1 MKHQLPNNLKV
12 SAMTFE
18 VFKKK
23 VGDYI
28 EVTDFVANGSFAS
41 LKENVQYLSNSS
53 PEKFAVV
60 VRTLDFN
67 RNWTQD
73 FVWVNESA
81 FKFLKKSS
89 LNEGDLVLCNVG
101 SVGIVFEVPDLGIPM
116 TLGPNAVLCRT
127 KDPEEIRQRYLYYY
141 FLSPTGQALLQELS
155 GGSTV
160 QPKFNKTVLRNSE
173 IEVPDL
179 QHQDLAI
186 RILGGID
193 SKITMNNALSKT
205 LEDITQTI
213 FKSWFIDFDPVKAKM
228 TGAKPA
234 GMDAATAA
242 LFPDSMEESELGLIP
257 KGWEVRSLDE
267 ISEYLNGLAMQ
278 KFPVTDEDEQ
288 LPVIKIAQLRAGN
301 TQGADVASGLLDSR
315 YIIKDGDIL
324 FSWSGTLEVETWA
337 GGPGALNQHL
347 FKVSGKTVPDWYSYL
362 STKGFLSFFREIASG
377 KATTMGHIQRGH
389 LSESKL
395 AIPNLELLNRATEI
409 IEPLIS
415 LKIKT
420 LIESRNLA
428 EIRDSLL
435 PRLISGE
442 LQIPEEM
449 LAS

>member
-1 MKHQLPNNLKV
+1 M
-12 SAMTFE
+12 AGE
-18 VFKKK
+18 
-23 VGDYI
+23 
-28 EVTDFVANGSFAS
+28 
-41 LKENVQYLSNSS
+41 
-53 PEKFAVV
+53 
-60 VRTLDFN
+60 R
-67 RNWTQD
+67 
-73 FVWVNESA
+73 
-81 FKFLKKSS
+81 
-89 LNEGDLVLCNVG
+89 
-101 SVGIVFEVPDLGIPM
+101 
-116 TLGPNAVLCRT
+116 
-127 KDPEEIRQRYLYYY
+127 
-141 FLSPTGQALLQELS
+141 
-155 GGSTV
+155 
-160 QPKFNKTVLRNSE
+160 SE
-173 IEVPDL
+173 
-179 QHQDLAI
+179 
-186 RILGGID
+186 
-193 SKITMNNALSKT
+193 
-205 LEDITQTI
+205 
-213 FKSWFIDFDPVKAKM
+213 
-228 TGAKPA
+228 

-242 LFPDSMEESELGLIP
+242 LFPNSMEESELGLIP

-278 KFPVTDEDEQ
+278 KFPVTDEDKQ

-315 YIIKDGDIL
+315 FIIKDGDIL

-347 FKVSGKTVPDWYSYL
+347 FKVSGKNVPDWYSYL
-362 STKGFLSFFREIASG
+362 STKSFLSFFREIASG

-409 IEPLIS
+409 IEPLIF

-420 LIESRNLA
+420 SIESRNLA

>member
-1 MKHQLPNNLKV
+1 MN
-12 SAMTFE
+12 FE
-18 VFKKK
+18 SKRLGDVAEI
-23 VGDYI
+23 VGGGTPSTKDASNWDGDIPWLTPKDLSSFEGIY
-28 EVTDFVANGSFAS
+28 VDRGSRS
-41 LKENVQYLSNSS
+41 IT
-53 PEKFAVV
+53 EKG
-60 VRTLDFN
+60 L
-67 RNWTQD
+67 
-73 FVWVNESA
+73 
-81 FKFLKKSS
+81 KSS
-89 LNEGDLVLCNVG
+89 SAKMLPAG
-101 SVGIVFEVPDLGIPM
+101 
-116 TLGPNAVLCRT
+116 AVLYTSRAPIGYVAIANNSIST
-127 KDPEEIRQRYLYYY
+127 NQGFKSLILKDGYVPEFVFYL
-141 FLSPTGQALLQELS
+141 LKAS
-155 GGSTV
+155 
-160 QPKFNKTVLRNSE
+160 KSE
-173 IEVPDL
+173 IESHASGGTFAEISAKALSNVVL
-179 QHQDLAI
+179 QFPPKVQQEAI
-186 RILGGID
+186 AKILLSLD
-193 SKITMNNALSKT
+193 EKIAANNALSKT
-205 LEDITQTI
+205 LEDIAQTI

-228 TGAKPA
+228 AGEKPA

-288 LPVIKIAQLRAGN
+288 LLVIKIAQLRAGN
-301 TQGADVASGLLDSR
+301 TKGADVASGLLDSR
-315 YIIKDGDIL
+315 FMIKDGDIL

-362 STKGFLSFFREIASG
+362 STKSFLSFFREIASG

-420 LIESRNLA
+420 SIESHNLA

>member
-1 MKHQLPNNLKV
+1 MPLTQV
-12 SAMTFE
+12 CE
-18 VFKKK
+18 VLSGGTPKTNIPEFW
-23 VGDYI
+23 
-28 EVTDFVANGSFAS
+28 NGSIPWAS
-41 LKENVQYLSNSS
+41 VK
-53 PEKFAVV
+53 
-60 VRTLDFN
+60 DFN
-67 RNWTQD
+67 IDSRWFSKT
-73 FVWVNESA
+73 E
-81 FKFLKKSS
+81 KSIS
-89 LNEGDLVLCNVG
+89 QLGLDSCSSVLLEPGDLVISARGTVG
-101 SVGIVFEVPDLGIPM
+101 VVGQCKM
-116 TLGPNAVLCRT
+116 RT
-127 KDPEEIRQRYLYYY
+127 SFNQSNYGLRAKSELSKNDYLYYA
-141 FLSPTGQALLQELS
+141 LSYAKRALIGDTHGGMFDTITRDTLDRLLIPVPTLKVQE
-155 GGSTV
+155 
-160 QPKFNKTVLRNSE
+160 QIAE
-173 IEVPDL
+173 
-179 QHQDLAI
+179 
-186 RILGGID
+186 ILGSLD
-193 SKITMNNALSKT
+193 MKIAVNRALSKT
-205 LEDITQTI
+205 LEDIAQTI

-228 TGAKPA
+228 AGGKPE
-234 GMDAATAA
+234 GMDAETAA
-242 LFPDSMEESELGLIP
+242 LFPNSMVDSELGLIP

-278 KFPVTDEDEQ
+278 KFPVTDEDKQ

-315 YIIKDGDIL
+315 FIIKDGDIL

-347 FKVSGKTVPDWYSYL
+347 FKVSGKTVPNWYSYL
-362 STKGFLSFFREIASG
+362 STKSFLSFFREIASG

-420 LIESRNLA
+420 SIESRNLA

>member
-1 MKHQLPNNLKV
+1 MDWV
-12 SAMTFE
+12 SNEGTPWVKIADATGEPGRF
-18 VFKKK
+18 
-23 VGDYI
+23 I
-28 EVTDFVANGSFAS
+28 SQT
-41 LKENVQYLSNSS
+41 KEFIRNEGRSKS
-53 PEKFAVV
+53 VV
-60 VRTLDFN
+60 V
-67 RNWTQD
+67 
-73 FVWVNESA
+73 VP
-81 FKFLKKSS
+81 
-89 LNEGDLVLCNVG
+89 GDLVVSNSATPGMPKFLRIEACIHDGWLLLRNFKG
-101 SVGIVFEVPDLGIPM
+101 AL
-116 TLGPNAVLCRT
+116 
-127 KDPEEIRQRYLYYY
+127 PEYLYYVVLNDRKALIGKGSGSVFTNLKTEILKSHEI
-141 FLSPTGQALLQELS
+141 FLPTILEQKRISDAL
-155 GGSTV
+155 GH
-160 QPKFNKTVLRNSE
+160 
-173 IEVPDL
+173 IDDL
-179 QHQDLAI
+179 I
-186 RILGGID
+186 
-193 SKITMNNALSKT
+193 ALNIAKSKT
-205 LEDITQTI
+205 IENIAQTI

-228 TGAKPA
+228 AGEKPA

-242 LFPDSMEESELGLIP
+242 LFPDSMLESELGLIP

-278 KFPVTDEDEQ
+278 KFPVTDGDEQ

-315 YIIKDGDIL
+315 FIIKDGDIL
-324 FSWSGTLEVETWA
+324 FSWSGTLEVETWT

-362 STKGFLSFFREIASG
+362 STKSFLSFFREIASG

-395 AIPNLELLNRATEI
+395 AIPNLDLLNRATEI

-420 LIESRNLA
+420 SIESRNLA

-442 LQIPEEM
+442 LQIPNEM

>member
-1 MKHQLPNNLKV
+1 MKSKLLFGNCAELRSEKV
-12 SAMTFE
+12 DPKSSKNSFYIGLEHIEQQTLCLAGHGFGTDVDSQKQRFYE
-18 VFKKK
+18 
-23 VGDYI
+23 GDILFGKLRPY
-28 EVTDFVANGSFAS
+28 FR
-41 LKENVQYLSNSS
+41 K
-53 PEKFAVV
+53 VV
-60 VRTLDFN
+60 VAPFDGICSTDIWVVKPKTGID
-67 RNWTQD
+67 RN
-73 FVWVNESA
+73 
-81 FKFLKKSS
+81 FLFYWMASEEFIKSS
-89 LNEGDLVLCNVG
+89 THASEGGRMPRAKWDWVSN
-101 SVGIVFEVPDLGIPM
+101 FE
-116 TLGPNAVLCRT
+116 
-127 KDPEEIRQRYLYYY
+127 
-141 FLSPTGQALLQELS
+141 
-155 GGSTV
+155 
-160 QPKFNKTVLRNSE
+160 LRNFSFE
-173 IEVPDL
+173 E
-179 QHQDLAI
+179 QTAI
-186 RILGGID
+186 GTTLNVLD
-193 SKITMNNALSKT
+193 QKIAANRALSKT
-205 LEDITQTI
+205 LEDIAQTI
-213 FKSWFIDFDPVKAKM
+213 FKSWFIDFDPVKSKM
-228 TGAKPA
+228 KGEMPV
-234 GMDAATAA
+234 GLDDATAA
-242 LFPDSMEESELGLIP
+242 LFPDEMEESELGLIP
-257 KGWEVRSLDE
+257 KGWGVRSLDE

-315 YIIKDGDIL
+315 FIIKDGDIL

-362 STKGFLSFFREIASG
+362 STKSFLSFFREIASG

-395 AIPNLELLNRATEI
+395 AIPNLDSVNRANEI

-420 LIESRNLA
+420 SIESRNLA